1 MSEYGQ
7 GQDEN
12 VDLPEKEGTVPQE
25 KGLNS
30 KVMFLKGVSGM
41 LNLSLGRW
49 FVFLWCVFSVP
60 FVVYAGWSYLEG
72 QVYQSGLQSGGA
84 DAANTIYKDII
95 AKAANEQCN
104 TIFVTHEN
112 QRVDLVNVRC
122 LELVQPEEAVE
133 QE

>member
-7 GQDEN
+7 GPNEN
-12 VDLPEKEGTVPQE
+12 LDLPSS
-25 KGLNS
+25 KGDKAPIKDLKS
-30 KVMFLKGVSGM
+30 KINLSRGVRGM

-49 FVFLWCVFSVP
+49 AVIFWCVFSVP
-60 FVVYAGWSYLEG
+60 FVAYAGWSYMEG
-72 QVYQSGLQSGGA
+72 QVYQAGLQNGGA

-95 AKAANEQCN
+95 AKAANEECN

-122 LELVQPEEAVE
+122 LELVEEE
-133 QE
+133 TQE

>member
-12 VDLPEKEGTVPQE
+12 LDLPENEGAASQG

-49 FVFLWCVFSVP
+49 SVP